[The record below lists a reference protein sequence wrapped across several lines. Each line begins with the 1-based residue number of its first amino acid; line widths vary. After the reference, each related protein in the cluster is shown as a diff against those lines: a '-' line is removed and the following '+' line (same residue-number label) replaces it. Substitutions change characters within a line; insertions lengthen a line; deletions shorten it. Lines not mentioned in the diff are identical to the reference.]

1 MALRIAFFDAKSYD
15 IESFNAVN
23 KDYNF
28 DIRYYQERLIISTVP
43 LANGAGVVC
52 IFVIA

>member
-28 DIRYYQERLIISTVP
+28 DIRYYQERLSITQYHLLRVQMS
-43 LANGAGVVC
+43 
-52 IFVIA
+52 FVSL